1 MRGRKIRGAGSIA
14 KGNFVK
20 SLDQITALLK
30 LDGKK
35 ERGGNI
41 DGAGFCAL
49 HVGAAGRDIISPEFK
64 PAHIGFA
71 IQEIAVMLAHQESIQ
86 VDGVTARVVVADD
99 DAFAL
104 TSGNGSCDRIA
115 QNHKKD
121 LVRLAGGIAV
131 GRYVYGSGRGAR

>member
-41 DGAGFCAL
+41 DAACFGAL
-49 HVGAAGRDIISPEFK
+49 RVGAAGRDVISPEFK

-86 VDGVTARVVVADD
+86 VNGVTAAVVVADD

-104 TSGNGSCDRIA
+104 ATGNGPSNWIA
-115 QNHKKD
+115 QIHKKD
-121 LVRLAGGIAV
+121 LVSLAGG
-131 GRYVYGSGRGAR
+131 